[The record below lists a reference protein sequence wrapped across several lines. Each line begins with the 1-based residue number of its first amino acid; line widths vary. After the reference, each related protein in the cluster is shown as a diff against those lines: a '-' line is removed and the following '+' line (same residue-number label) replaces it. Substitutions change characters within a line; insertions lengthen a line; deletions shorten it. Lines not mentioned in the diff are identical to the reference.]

1 MATPR
6 WEGDEIGTGVGDAGD
21 FAPHVRRLLEEMVA
35 PDWVVEDPQV
45 HLLPQL
51 QREVESPGV
60 PWRLIDH
67 LVANAV
73 FVVTLEWTRRDGTL
87 QDLRRD
93 AFALVG
99 SIAKQVTNVAQYVRI
114 DRIEFDVVTGV
125 LEGDSRFYRHGH
137 MVRLQVTGEAAR
149 RLLPDLD

>member
-6 WEGDEIGTGVGDAGD
+6 WHGDEIGTGIGDAGD
-21 FAPHVRRLLEEMVA
+21 FAPHVRRLLEEMVE
-35 PDWVVEDPQV
+35 PDWVVEDPHL

-51 QREVESPGV
+51 RRELESPGS

-73 FVVTLEWTRRDGTL
+73 FTVTLEWARRDGTL
-87 QDLRRD
+87 QELRRD
-93 AFALVG
+93 AFVLVG
-99 SIAKQVTNVAQYVRI
+99 TVAKQVTHVAQYVRI

-125 LEGDSRFYRHGH
+125 LEGESRFRRHGH
-137 MVRLQVTGEAAR
+137 MLRLQVTGEAAR
-149 RLLPDLD
+149 RLLPDLE

>member
-6 WEGDEIGTGVGDAGD
+6 WKGDEIGTGVGDAGD
-21 FAPHVRRLLEEMVA
+21 FAPHVRRLLEEMVE

-45 HLLPQL
+45 HLLPDL
-51 QREVESPGV
+51 QRELGAPGA

-67 LVANAV
+67 LVVNAV

-99 SIAKQVTNVAQYVRI
+99 SVAKQVTHIAQYVRV
-114 DRIEFDVVTGV
+114 DRIEFDVATGV
-125 LEGDSRFYRHGH
+125 LEGDSRFHRHGH
-137 MVRLQVTGEAAR
+137 MLRLQVTGEAAR